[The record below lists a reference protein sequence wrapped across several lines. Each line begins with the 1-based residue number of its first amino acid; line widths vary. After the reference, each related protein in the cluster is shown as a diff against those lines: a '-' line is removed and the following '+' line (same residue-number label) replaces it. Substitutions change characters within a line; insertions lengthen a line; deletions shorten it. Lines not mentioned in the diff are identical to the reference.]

1 MEQMGLG
8 LGSRGKGK
16 GTEKQS
22 SRVGKKAVDRLGG
35 ILRPRARVRTPHAPS
50 SRS

>member
-8 LGSRGKGK
+8 LAQEERAKVQKSRA
-16 GTEKQS
+16 S
-22 SRVGKKAVDRLGG
+22 AVGKKAVDRLGG